1 MKRVINHLREYVS
14 KCSECQF
21 CRNGSCVVL
30 GLYKQSVL
38 LSLFSGNET
47 YEERVVCIHQEIDD
61 SGCDQ
66 IAFADLIDRLDRE
79 LRLVPIPANY
89 PALAEV
95 LDEIKLLQTWVGR
108 MSKNRRLLLS
118 DTVGAAIEHI
128 LAYLDYS
135 YLELGLDL
143 ERLLVNAFPNY
154 KRTPV
159 LQNCNYPESSVIRY
173 TQRARVFHK
182 EFSED
187 GFDMIS
193 LATYE
198 RPGNSVG
205 RPAVKDLPTI
215 CDGFF
220 DEGSPF
226 HRGNVF
232 LPDKKLTVSATIP
245 NYPRCGEREIDQLAV
260 YHSALPDINR
270 YLEEALVDSFQ
281 NKCRQIVLST
291 KSRIRDNWFARVIK
305 SLDFLYGYS
314 TENNED
320 FLTDLVLLFFE
331 TLELELNMAAGIG
344 HVWNLCVQKGNTTL
358 AIDYYWELGRSQ
370 EIDKSTI
377 KERAPRKRRQV
388 DEKKLEAL
396 QPYLNALIKNKF
408 IRNDYSWIR
417 TKEDKKNGH
426 DLYGA
431 AWIAHIFRVTLKIPQ
446 VWTGD
451 LFKIKD
457 ISTYLEDI
465 DLKDASKEA
474 VEAVFL
480 SANLTIEY

>member
-1 MKRVINHLREYVS
+1 M
-14 KCSECQF
+14 
-21 CRNGSCVVL
+21 
-30 GLYKQSVL
+30 L
-38 LSLFSGNET
+38 LSLFSGDET
-47 YEERVVCIHQEIDD
+47 CEERVVCIHQEIDD

-66 IAFADLIDRLDRE
+66 MAFADLIDRLDRD
-79 LRLVPIPANY
+79 LRLFPVPTSY
-89 PALAEV
+89 SALTDV
-95 LDEIKLLQTWVGR
+95 LNEIKLLQTWIGR

-118 DTVGAAIEHI
+118 DTVGAAIEHM

-143 ERLLVNAFPNY
+143 ERLLVEAFPHY
-154 KRTPV
+154 KRFPV
-159 LQNCNYPESSVIRY
+159 LRNCNYPESSVVRY

-193 LATYE
+193 LASCE
-198 RPGNSVG
+198 RPGSRSD
-205 RPAVKDLPTI
+205 RPAVKSLPII
-215 CDGFF
+215 CDDFF

-226 HRGNVF
+226 RRGNVF
-232 LPDKKLTVSATIP
+232 LPDKELTFSEMIP
-245 NYPRCGEREIDQLAV
+245 NYPRCGEKEIDKLAV

-270 YLEEALVDSFQ
+270 YLEEALVESFQ
-281 NKCRQIVLST
+281 NKCRQKVLSS
-291 KSRIRDNWFARVIK
+291 KSRIRDNWFTRVIK

-314 TENNED
+314 AENKED
-320 FLTDLVLLFFE
+320 FLTDLVQLLFE
-331 TLELELNMAAGIG
+331 TLELELNLAAGFG
-344 HVWNLCVQKGNTTL
+344 YVWNLCVQRGVTTL

-370 EIDKSTI
+370 EIDKSTT

-396 QPYLNALIKNKF
+396 QPFLEALVKDKF

-417 TKEDKKNGH
+417 TKEDKENGH

-431 AWIAHIFRVTLKIPQ
+431 AWIAHIFRMTLEIPQ
-446 VWTGD
+446 VWTGE
-451 LFKIKD
+451 LFKIKA

-465 DLKDASKEA
+465 DLKEDSRKA
-474 VEAVFL
+474 VETVFRT
-480 SANLTIEY
+480 ADLTFKS